1 MEKRKPTRLKEYDYS
16 VPGAYF
22 VTVCTKDRKE
32 LLSRITVGDDVLIV
46 PQNHLSDYGLI
57 CDKYIKNM
65 NVIYENV
72 SVDKYII
79 MPNHIHLLM
88 TIHGTMPSSSP
99 TKNIGSIIRS
109 FKTMVTREIGSSIF
123 QRSYHDHIVRNH
135 EDYLSIWQYIE
146 ENAAKWQSDRYFIQR
161 KLKRYRT
168 PIKGILY
175 LLELMSGLEPPT
187 YALPRRCATNC
198 ATSANF
204 LRDLFYHKAK
214 KL

>member
-32 LLSRITVGDDVLIV
+32 LLSRITVGDDALIV

-88 TIHGTMPSSSP
+88 TIHGTMKASSP

-146 ENAAKWQSDRYFIQR
+146 ENAAKWQSDRYFI
-161 KLKRYRT
+161 
-168 PIKGILY
+168 
-175 LLELMSGLEPPT
+175 
-187 YALPRRCATNC
+187 
-198 ATSANF
+198 
-204 LRDLFYHKAK
+204 
-214 KL
+214 